1 MKTPKYRGTL
11 KKWKDDRGFGF
22 IQSDAEGKDIF
33 VHISAFKR
41 AKRRPKVGDA
51 ILYDLKTQPDGKV
64 CASNALI
71 EGATFKPR
79 SQKKKRINYRFIK
92 TAVGSVFIIAITIA
106 RIGFDRNSYQPRN
119 SPRTISVGNPECKI
133 KGNISHNSG
142 DKVYH
147 VPGAE
152 DYQSTTIDTARG
164 ERWFCTEEEAIQ
176 NGWRKAPR

>member
-1 MKTPKYRGTL
+1 MKAPKYRGTL

-22 IQSDAEGKDIF
+22 IQSDTEGKEIF

-41 AKRRPKVGDA
+41 AKRRPKVGDG
-51 ILYDLKTQPDGKV
+51 ILYDLKTQADGKV

-71 EGATFKPR
+71 EGATSKPP
-79 SQKKKRINYRFIK
+79 SQKKKRKNHSLLQTAIALVVVAGIVIIEAYRE
-92 TAVGSVFIIAITIA
+92 
-106 RIGFDRNSYQPRN
+106 NSYK
-119 SPRTISVGNPECKI
+119 PRTSPIITSVTNPECKI
-133 KGNISHNSG
+133 KGNISLNSG

-152 DYQSTTIDTARG
+152 DYESTKIDTARG
-164 ERWFCTEEEAIQ
+164 ERWFCTEEEAIE

>member
-1 MKTPKYRGTL
+1 MPKYKGTL

-22 IQSDAEGKDIF
+22 IQSDAAEGKDIF
-33 VHISAFKR
+33 VHVSVIKR

-51 ILYDLKTQPDGKV
+51 ILFDLKTQKDGKV

-71 EGATFKPR
+71 EGATFKGR
-79 SQKKKRINYRFIK
+79 SKKKSGKNYK
-92 TAVGSVFIIAITIA
+92 LLETAIGVVVAAGVVIIGAY
-106 RIGFDRNSYQPRN
+106 RENSYKPRN
-119 SPRTISVGNPECKI
+119 TPRTTSVTNPECNI

-147 VPGAE
+147 VPDAE
-152 DYQSTTIDTARG
+152 DYQSTKIDTTRG
-164 ERWFCTEEEAIQ
+164 ERWFCTEEEARQ